1 MSDME
6 EGEQP
11 EGEMIYG
18 NEPENYEGEQE
29 VSPGEV
35 EAPQEE
41 YPHVE
46 EEDNGVPGMPD
57 DMDDNLMEGV
67 WPDQS
72 QSWMQAEVEGAEQ
85 LRLE

>member
-1 MSDME
+1 M
-6 EGEQP
+6 
-11 EGEMIYG
+11 
-18 NEPENYEGEQE
+18 
-29 VSPGEV
+29 
-35 EAPQEE
+35 EAPQEG

-46 EEDNGVPGMPD
+46 EEENGVPGMPD

-72 QSWMQAEVEGAEQ
+72 QSRMQAEVEGAEQ